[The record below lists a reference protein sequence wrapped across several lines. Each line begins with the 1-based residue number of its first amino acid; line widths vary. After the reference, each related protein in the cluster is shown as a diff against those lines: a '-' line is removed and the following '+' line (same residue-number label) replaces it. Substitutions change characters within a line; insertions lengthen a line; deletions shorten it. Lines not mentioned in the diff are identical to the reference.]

1 MKFNIDKFTPEF
13 QLMLALLSVDTTA
26 IKMARINKLI
36 SEHIDWD
43 FFLQLVNR
51 HGVYPQIYEL
61 LNSLPGEIVPE
72 AVMLTLQKQCH
83 NNAAR
88 AMKNAGELVRIV
100 RIMEENGI
108 KVIALKGQT
117 LAQRLYGNIALRTAG
132 DIDLLVAAEELAK
145 AEEILV
151 SCGYHEEYAEQRMTA
166 RRRNIHFETMHHS
179 NFLHDERQIHVE
191 LHWRL
196 CYSGLELPLSE
207 AAKLQEVKLTG
218 CAVATLADEPGLLF
232 LALHGSMHSWLR
244 LRWLYDIVMFMKPNS
259 GIDWERVAVLAEQ
272 LGIGTIFRHTLLLA
286 NCLFFVPLPA
296 NLSATIKN
304 DRNAWKIANRAL
316 LFFMASERKF
326 AKPTYWRKISCS
338 LKNKYYNLSFRTGW
352 NKVEYLFMHLRPI
365 NSDLQL
371 VFFSDRWYFL
381 YYLLRP
387 FTWLRRSVMRQ

>member
-1 MKFNIDKFTPEF
+1 
-13 QLMLALLSVDTTA
+13 MLALLSADTIA

-43 FFLQLVNR
+43 SFWRLINR

-61 LNSLPGEIVPE
+61 LNSLPGGLVPE

-83 NNAAR
+83 NNAAQ
-88 AMKNAGELVRIV
+88 AMKNAGELVRLV

-117 LAQRLYGNIALRTAG
+117 LAQRLYGNIALRTTG
-132 DIDLLVAAEELAK
+132 DIDILVAAENLAK
-145 AEEILV
+145 AEDILV
-151 SCGYHEEYAEQRMTA
+151 SCGYHEEYVEQRLTA
-166 RRRNIHFETMHHS
+166 RRQDINFRNAHHS
-179 NFLHDERQIHVE
+179 NFLHDERKIHVE
-191 LHWRL
+191 LHWQL

-207 AAKLQEVKLTG
+207 AAKLQEVNLAG
-218 CAVATLADEPGLLF
+218 CSVATLADEPLLLF
-232 LALHGSMHSWLR
+232 LALHGSMHSWVQ

-272 LGIGTIFRHTLLLA
+272 LGISTIFRHTLLLA
-286 NCLFFVPLPA
+286 NCLLTVPLPA
-296 NLSATIKN
+296 NLSAAIKN
-304 DRNAWKIANRAL
+304 DGKAWKLAELSLL
-316 LFFMASERKF
+316 LFLARERKF
-326 AKPTYWRKISCS
+326 AQPTRWNKVSCW
-338 LKNKYYNLSFRTGW
+338 LKDKYYNLRLRTGW
-352 NKVEYLFMHLRPI
+352 NRAEYLFMHFRPSY
-365 NSDLQL
+365 SDLQL